1 MDKLRQSL
9 HEAPIIE
16 KEGGYEYLVHP
27 ISNCVPMLDPGL
39 LREVVNGIIRKADLA
54 NVDKIVT
61 PAAMGIHISTAVSLM
76 TDIPLVVI
84 RKREYGL
91 EGEVSLF
98 QETGYSES
106 EMYINDVD
114 EGDRVLLLDDML
126 STGGTL
132 KAIMDALDEIGADL
146 VDTVVVMKKVGGENA
161 LADGDYDVKTL
172 INVEVGDGEV
182 TIVDEDG
189 DGDEKEATAT

>member
-1 MDKLRQSL
+1 MEKLRESL
-9 HEAPIIE
+9 HDAPIIE

-27 ISNCVPMLDPGL
+27 ISNCVPMLEPGL
-39 LREVVNGIIRKADLA
+39 LREVVNEIIQKADLED
-54 NVDKIVT
+54 VDKIVT

-84 RKREYGL
+84 RKRQYGL
-91 EGEVSLF
+91 DGEVALF

-132 KAIMDALDEIGADL
+132 KAIIEALDDIGADL

-161 LADGDYDVKTL
+161 LADGDHEVKTL
-172 INVEVGDGEV
+172 VNLRVEDGTV
-182 TIVDEDG
+182 TLVDEQSV
-189 DGDEKEATAT
+189 TPT

>member
-1 MDKLRQSL
+1 MEKLRESL
-9 HEAPIIE
+9 HDAPIIE

-27 ISNCVPMLDPGL
+27 ISNCVPMLEPGL
-39 LREVVNGIIRKADLA
+39 LREVVNEIIQKADLED
-54 NVDKIVT
+54 VDKIVT

-84 RKREYGL
+84 RKRQYGL
-91 EGEVSLF
+91 DGEVALF

-132 KAIMDALDEIGADL
+132 KAIIEALDDIGADL

-161 LADGDYDVKTL
+161 LADGDHEVKTL
-172 INVEVGDGEV
+172 VNLRVEDGSV
-182 TIVDEDG
+182 TLVDEQSV
-189 DGDEKEATAT
+189 TPT

>member
-1 MDKLRQSL
+1 MDKLRRSL

-27 ISNCVPMLDPGL
+27 ISNCVPMLEPGL
-39 LREVVNGIIRKADLA
+39 LREVVNRIIRKADLED
-54 NVDKIVT
+54 VDKIVT

-91 EGEVSLF
+91 DGEVALF

-132 KAIMDALDEIGADL
+132 RAITEALDGIGADI
-146 VDTVVVMKKVGGENA
+146 VDVVVVMKKVGGENA
-161 LADGDYDVKTL
+161 LEGSGRAVKTL
-172 INVEVGDGEV
+172 INVRVEDGEVVVVDENGDGE
-182 TIVDEDG
+182 ERS
-189 DGDEKEATAT
+189 ATAT